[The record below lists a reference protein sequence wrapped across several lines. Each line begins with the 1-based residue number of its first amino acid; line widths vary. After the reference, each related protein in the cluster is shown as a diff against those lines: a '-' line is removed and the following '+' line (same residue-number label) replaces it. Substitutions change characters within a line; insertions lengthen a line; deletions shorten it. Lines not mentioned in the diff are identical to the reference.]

1 MNSGRKIGLMAVAAL
16 LMLTGCSNY
25 DEEIVTG
32 NTPVRVELAY
42 TFSPSAAGNQTRQSS
57 DVVVPNTAVPRLPD
71 NLMIV
76 PMIDGAPRKTET
88 TWNEPVKKVNSSRYR
103 SLYYYSQYCD
113 FEQGVDGCLV
123 YGSANDKTP
132 PTGVDSWVYNGKL
145 IPSVNLSPV
154 MDQSTLSLNDLTF
167 DLDPIFKSEAF
178 NETDNTGKDGIPT
191 AASTLAGYLTDVAN
205 SHTAGGQYWKNSTNV
220 ILKNLFDNF
229 TNYGRNLPGSAA
241 SVKALL
247 TALKTVADSYKT
259 SSETIGKDE
268 KDILDAIITNTTEKA
283 AAIGDVTATS
293 YPRNINLPDGAAALR
308 WVEVE
313 EEGGDKVKKFMP
325 QMQTTT
331 LDDINTITRFTYPA
345 SLYYFVDSNIQTS
358 DGMVSLP
365 TEYNKVTESDTKTA
379 WDAILTQNFK
389 AGTEVTATTKA
400 VALKDPVQYAVAQLQ
415 VNTSYSTPSGKP
427 ANTLPDAVNAN
438 IEVDGKFLLKG
449 VIICGQRPV
458 NYNFVPGDNSDAY
471 TKFIYDSQVKEK
483 ENCTLSASSTDACT
497 TLVLQSYEREDV
509 NIILEYENTSDD
521 LTFKCIDGIVYPHT
535 RFYLIGKVEALKG
548 DDVNT
553 DEKTH
558 QVFTK
563 DYITTVNMTVKS
575 LAKAY
580 NVLPNLLGGGLELG
594 VELTTKWIQAETTN
608 VLLNEND

>member
-16 LMLTGCSNY
+16 LMLTSCSNY
-25 DEEIVTG
+25 DEEFVTG

-57 DVVVPNTAVPRLPD
+57 NVVVPNATNPRLPD

-76 PMIDGAPRKTET
+76 PMIGESPQKTET
-88 TWNEPVKKVNSSRYR
+88 IWNEPVKKVNSSRYT

-123 YGSANDKTP
+123 YGSANDVTP
-132 PTGVDSWVYNGKL
+132 PTGVDLRVYNGKL
-145 IPSVNLSPV
+145 IPSVDPFTV
-154 MDQSTLSLNDLTF
+154 ADQSTSGLNNLTF
-167 DLDPIFKSEAF
+167 DLEAIK
-178 NETDNTGKDGIPT
+178 NDISVPD

-205 SHTAGGQYWKNSTNV
+205 SHAEGQYWKNSNNV

-247 TALKTVADSYKT
+247 TALNTVAKSYRNE
-259 SSETIGKDE
+259 SGTIGE
-268 KDILDAIITNTTEKA
+268 TEGAILDAIIANTAAKA

-293 YPRNINLPDGAAALR
+293 YPRNINLPDGVAALR

-313 EEGGDKVKKFMP
+313 ENNETVKKFMP

-345 SLYYFVDSNIQTS
+345 SLYYFVNSDIRTS

-365 TEYNKVTESDTKTA
+365 TEYNNITVEDTKTA
-379 WDAILTQNFK
+379 WTGILGNFT
-389 AGTEVTATTKA
+389 AGGEVTATTRA
-400 VALKDPVQYAVAQLQ
+400 VALTDPVQYAVAQLQ

-458 NYNFVPGDNSDAY
+458 NYNFVPGDNSDAL
-471 TKFIYDSQVKEK
+471 TKFIYDSQVKE
-483 ENCTLSASSTDACT
+483 NCTLSASSTTAACT
-497 TLVLQSYEREDV
+497 TLVLQSFEGEDV

-521 LTFKCIDGIVYPHT
+521 LTFKCVDGIVYPHT

-548 DDVNT
+548 ADVIDS

-563 DYITTVNMTVKS
+563 DYITTVNMTVTS

-580 NVLPNLLGGGLELG
+580 NVLPNLLGGSLELG

>member
-16 LMLTGCSNY
+16 LMLTSCSNY

-57 DVVVPNTAVPRLPD
+57 DVVVPNTSAPRLPD

-76 PMIDGAPRKTET
+76 PMKKGVPQKTET
-88 TWNEPVKKVNSSRYR
+88 TWNEPVKRVSDRYT

-132 PTGVDSWVYNGKL
+132 PTGVDLRVYNGNL
-145 IPSVNLSPV
+145 IPSVNLSTV
-154 MDQSTLSLNDLTF
+154 TDQSTSGLNNLTF
-167 DLDPIFKSEAF
+167 DLEAIK
-178 NETDNTGKDGIPT
+178 NDISVPD

-205 SHTAGGQYWKNSTNV
+205 SHAEGQYWKNSNNV

-247 TALKTVADSYKT
+247 TALNTVASSYRNE
-259 SSETIGKDE
+259 SGTIGE
-268 KDILDAIITNTTEKA
+268 TEGAILDAIITNTAADKVT
-283 AAIGDVTATS
+283 AAIGDVTAS

-313 EEGGDKVKKFMP
+313 EGGVKVKKFMP

-345 SLYYFVDSNIQTS
+345 SLYYFVNSDIRTS

-365 TEYNKVTESDTKTA
+365 TEYNNITVEDTKTA
-379 WDAILTQNFK
+379 WAGILGNFT
-389 AGTEVTATTKA
+389 AGGEVTASTKA
-400 VALKDPVQYAVAQLQ
+400 VALTDPVQYAVAQLQ

-458 NYNFVPGDNSDAY
+458 KYNFEPGDNSDAL
-471 TKFIYDSQVKEK
+471 TKFIYDSQVKE
-483 ENCTLSASSTDACT
+483 CTLSASSTDACT
-497 TLVLQSYEREDV
+497 TLVLQSYGGEDV
-509 NIILEYENTSDD
+509 NIILEYENNSE
-521 LTFKCIDGIVYPHT
+521 LTFKCVDGIVYPHT
-535 RFYLIGKVEALKG
+535 RFYLIGKVEAAGGKG
-548 DDVNT
+548 G
-553 DEKTH
+553 DEISSGR
-558 QVFTK
+558 VFTK
-563 DYITTVNMTVKS
+563 DYITTVNMTVTS

>member
-1 MNSGRKIGLMAVAAL
+1 MAVAAL
-16 LMLTGCSNY
+16 LMLTSCSNY

-42 TFSPSAAGNQTRQSS
+42 TFSPSAAANQTRQSS
-57 DVVVPNTAVPRLPD
+57 DVVVPNTSAPRLPD

-76 PMIDGAPRKTET
+76 PMKGENPQKTET
-88 TWNEPVKKVNSSRYR
+88 TWNEPVKKVNSSRYT

-123 YGSANDKTP
+123 YGSVNDLTP
-132 PTGVDSWVYNGKL
+132 MTGVNSKVYNGNL
-145 IPSVNLSPV
+145 IPSVNLSTV
-154 MDQSTLSLNDLTF
+154 TDQSTPSLNDLTF
-167 DLDPIFKSEAF
+167 DLEAIK
-178 NETDNTGKDGIPT
+178 DNTDVPT

-205 SHTAGGQYWKNSTNV
+205 SHAGELYWKNSTNI

-247 TALKTVADSYKT
+247 TALNTVAENYKNT
-259 SSETIGKDE
+259 SGAIGDGE
-268 KDILDAIITNTTEKA
+268 KAILNAIIANTA
-283 AAIGDVTATS
+283 ADKVTDAIGDVTTG

-308 WVEVE
+308 WMEVE
-313 EEGGDKVKKFMP
+313 EGGIKVKKFMP

-331 LDDINTITRFTYPA
+331 LDNINTITRFAYPA
-345 SLYYFVDSNIQTS
+345 SLYYFVNSGIKTS

-365 TEYNKVTESDTKTA
+365 TEYNKVTNPITETA
-379 WDAILTQNFK
+379 WNEILTQNFK
-389 AGTEVTATTKA
+389 AGDEVTATTRA
-400 VALKDPVQYAVAQLQ
+400 VALTDPVQYAVAQLQ
-415 VNTSYSTPSGKP
+415 VNTTTSSDE
-427 ANTLPDAVNAN
+427 LPDAVNTN
-438 IEVDGKFLLKG
+438 IQIGNNFVLKG

-458 NYNFVPGDNSDAY
+458 KYDFVPGDDSDAL
-471 TKFIYDSQVKEK
+471 TKFIYDSQVKE
-483 ENCTLSASSTDACT
+483 NCTLSASSTTAACT
-497 TLVLQSYEREDV
+497 TLALQSYAGEDV

-521 LTFKCIDGIVYPHT
+521 LTFKCVDGIVYPHT

-548 DDVNT
+548 ADVIDS

-563 DYITTVNMTVKS
+563 DYITTVNMTVTS

-580 NVLPNLLGGGLELG
+580 NVLPNLLGGSLELG

-608 VLLNEND
+608 VLLNESD

>member
-1 MNSGRKIGLMAVAAL
+1 LNSGRKIGLMAVAAL

-25 DEEIVTG
+25 DEEIVTS

-57 DVVVPNTAVPRLPD
+57 DVVVPNTSAPRLPD

-76 PMIDGAPRKTET
+76 PMKEGVPQKTET
-88 TWNEPVKKVNSSRYR
+88 TWNEPVKKVSDRYT

-132 PTGVDSWVYNGKL
+132 PTGVDLKVYNGKL
-145 IPSVNLSPV
+145 NPSVILSPV
-154 MDQSTLSLNDLTF
+154 MDQSTLVLNNLTF
-167 DLDPIFKSEAF
+167 DLEAIK
-178 NETDNTGKDGIPT
+178 DNTDVPT

-205 SHTAGGQYWKNSTNV
+205 SHTDGGQYWKNSNNV

-247 TALKTVADSYKT
+247 TALNTVAKSYRNE
-259 SSETIGKDE
+259 SGTIGE
-268 KDILDAIITNTTEKA
+268 TEVAILDAIIANTTAKA
-283 AAIGDVTATS
+283 DAIGDVT
-293 YPRNINLPDGAAALR
+293 YPRDINLPDGAAALR

-313 EEGGDKVKKFMP
+313 ENNETVKKFMP

-331 LDDINTITRFTYPA
+331 LDNINTITRFAYPA
-345 SLYYFVDSNIQTS
+345 SLYYFVDSSIQTS
-358 DGMVSLP
+358 EGMVSLP
-365 TEYNKVTESDTKTA
+365 TEYNNITVEDTKTA
-379 WDAILTQNFK
+379 WAGILGNFT
-389 AGTEVTATTKA
+389 AGGEVTATTRA
-400 VALKDPVQYAVAQLQ
+400 VALTDPVQYAVAQLQ

-438 IEVDGKFLLKG
+438 IPVDNNFALKG

-458 NYNFVPGDNSDAY
+458 DYNFVPGDNSDAL
-471 TKFIYDSQVKEK
+471 TKFIYDSQVKE
-483 ENCTLSASSTDACT
+483 NCTLSATSTDACT
-497 TLVLQSYEREDV
+497 TLVLQSYEGEDV
-509 NIILEYENTSDD
+509 NIILEYENNSE
-521 LTFKCIDGIVYPHT
+521 LTFKCVDGIVYPHT

-548 DDVNT
+548 EQVT
-553 DEKTH
+553 TSEETH

-563 DYITTVNMTVKS
+563 DYITTVNMTVTS

-608 VLLNEND
+608 VLLNESD

>member
-1 MNSGRKIGLMAVAAL
+1 M
-16 LMLTGCSNY
+16 MLTGCK
-25 DEEIVTG
+25 DFDEIVNNG
-32 NTPVRVELAY
+32 DPVRVELAY
-42 TFSPSAAGNQTRQSS
+42 TFSPSAAGNYTRQSS
-57 DVVVPNTAVPRLPD
+57 DVVVPNTVAPRLPD

-76 PMIDGAPRKTET
+76 PMIDGAPQKTET
-88 TWNEPVKKVNSSRYR
+88 TWNEPVKKVNSSRYT

-132 PTGVDSWVYNGKL
+132 PTGVDSKVYNGKL
-145 IPSVNLSPV
+145 NPSVNLSPV
-154 MDQSTLSLNDLTF
+154 MDQSTLNLNALTF
-167 DLDPIFKSEAF
+167 ELEAIK
-178 NETDNTGKDGIPT
+178 DNTDVPT

-205 SHTAGGQYWKNSTNV
+205 SHAGELYWKNSTNV

-247 TALKTVADSYKT
+247 TALYTVADSYLN
-259 SSETIGKDE
+259 SSETIGE
-268 KDILDAIITNTTEKA
+268 PEKA
-283 AAIGDVTATS
+283 ILRAIKTNIDLIGDVTATS

-313 EEGGDKVKKFMP
+313 ENNETVKKFMP

-345 SLYYFVDSNIQTS
+345 SLYYFVNSGIKTS

-365 TEYNKVTESDTKTA
+365 TEYNKVTNPVTETA
-379 WDAILTQNFK
+379 WNEILTQNFTADTK
-389 AGTEVTATTKA
+389 VTSTTRA

-458 NYNFVPGDNSDAY
+458 NYNFVPGDNSDAL

-483 ENCTLSASSTDACT
+483 CTLSASSTDAACT
-497 TLVLQSYEREDV
+497 TLVLQSYEGEDV

-521 LTFKCIDGIVYPHT
+521 LTFKCVDGIVYPHT

-548 DDVNT
+548 EQVT
-553 DEKTH
+553 TSEETH

-563 DYITTVNMTVKS
+563 DCITTVNMTVTS

-608 VLLNEND
+608 VLLNESD

>member
-1 MNSGRKIGLMAVAAL
+1 MIAATA
-16 LMLTGCSNY
+16 MLVGCKDY
-25 DEEIVTG
+25 DESYG
-32 NTPVRVELAY
+32 NVDPVRVELAY
-42 TFSPSAAGNQTRQSS
+42 TFSSSAAGSQTRQSS
-57 DVVVPNTAVPRLPD
+57 YVVSNTSVLRMPN
-71 NLMIV
+71 NLMII
-76 PMIDGAPRKTET
+76 PMIGENLQKTEI
-88 TWNEPVKKVNSSRYR
+88 TWNEPVKKVSDPFT

-113 FEQGVDGCLV
+113 FEPGVNRCLV
-123 YGSANDKTP
+123 YGSADDVTQ
-132 PTGVDSWVYNGKL
+132 TTVDSRVYNGKL
-145 IPSVNLSPV
+145 NPSVDFSTV
-154 MDQSTLSLNDLTF
+154 TDQRTLNLNDLTF
-167 DLDPIFKSEAF
+167 DLEPIFKSEEY

-191 AASTLAGYLTDVAN
+191 DASTLAGYLTDVAN
-205 SHTAGGQYWKNSTNV
+205 SHAGELYWKNSTNV

-247 TALKTVADSYKT
+247 KALYTVADSYLT
-259 SSETIGKDE
+259 SSEAIGDE
-268 KDILDAIITNTTEKA
+268 EKAILDAIIANTSAKA
-283 AAIGDVTATS
+283 DAIGDVT

-308 WVEVE
+308 WMEVE
-313 EEGGDKVKKFMP
+313 EEGGAKVKKFMP

-331 LDDINTITRFTYPA
+331 LDNINTITRFAYPA

-365 TEYNKVTESDTKTA
+365 TEYDKVTESDTKTA

-389 AGTEVTATTKA
+389 AGGEVTATTRA
-400 VALKDPVQYAVAQLQ
+400 VALTDPVQYAVAQLQ
-415 VNTSYSTPSGKP
+415 VNTSYSTLSGKP
-427 ANTLPDAVNAN
+427 ANTLPDAVNAD
-438 IEVDGKFLLKG
+438 IPVDNNFVLKG

-458 NYNFVPGDNSDAY
+458 KYDFVPGDNSDAP
-471 TKFIYDSQVKEK
+471 TMFIYDSQVKE
-483 ENCTLSASSTDACT
+483 ENCTLSASSTDAACT
-497 TLVLQSYEREDV
+497 TLVLQSYAGEDV

-521 LTFKCIDGIVYPHT
+521 LTFKCVDGIVYPHT

-563 DYITTVNMTVKS
+563 DYITTVNMKVTS

-608 VLLNEND
+608 VLLNEKD

>member
-1 MNSGRKIGLMAVAAL
+1 
-16 LMLTGCSNY
+16 MLTGCKDS
-25 DEEIVTG
+25 DENVNNG
-32 NTPVRVELAY
+32 NPVRVELAY
-42 TFSPSAAGNQTRQSS
+42 TFSPSAAGNYTRQSS
-57 DVVVPNTAVPRLPD
+57 DVVVPNTVAPRLPD

-76 PMIDGAPRKTET
+76 PMIDGAPQKTET
-88 TWNEPVKKVNSSRYR
+88 TWNEPVKKVNSSRYT

-123 YGSANDKTP
+123 YGSPNDVTP
-132 PTGVDSWVYNGKL
+132 PTGVDSKVYNGNL
-145 IPSVNLSPV
+145 IPSVNLSTV
-154 MDQSTLSLNDLTF
+154 TDQSTPSLNDLTF
-167 DLDPIFKSEAF
+167 DLEAIK
-178 NETDNTGKDGIPT
+178 DNTDVPT

-205 SHTAGGQYWKNSTNV
+205 SHTDGGQYWKNSNNV

-229 TNYGRNLPGSAA
+229 INYGRNLPGSAA

-247 TALKTVADSYKT
+247 TALNTVAENYKNT
-259 SSETIGKDE
+259 SGAIGNEE
-268 KDILDAIITNTTEKA
+268 KAILDAIITNTAAKA
-283 AAIGDVTATS
+283 TAIGDVT

-313 EEGGDKVKKFMP
+313 ENNETVKKFMP

-331 LDDINTITRFTYPA
+331 LDDINTITRFAYPA
-345 SLYYFVDSNIQTS
+345 SLYYFVNSGIKTS

-365 TEYNKVTESDTKTA
+365 TEYNKVTNPVTETA
-379 WDAILTQNFK
+379 WNEILTQNFTADTK
-389 AGTEVTATTKA
+389 VTSTTRA

-458 NYNFVPGDNSDAY
+458 NYNFVPGDNSDAL

-483 ENCTLSASSTDACT
+483 CTLSASSTDAACT
-497 TLVLQSYEREDV
+497 TLVLQSYEGEDV

-521 LTFKCIDGIVYPHT
+521 LTFKCVDGIVYPHT

-548 DDVNT
+548 EQVT
-553 DEKTH
+553 TSEETH

-563 DYITTVNMTVKS
+563 DCITTVNMTVTS

-608 VLLNEND
+608 VLLNESD

>member
-1 MNSGRKIGLMAVAAL
+1 MAVVVM
-16 LMLTGCSNY
+16 MLTGCK
-25 DEEIVTG
+25 DFDEIVNNG
-32 NTPVRVELAY
+32 DPVRVELAY
-42 TFSPSAAGNQTRQSS
+42 TFSSSAAGSQTRQSS
-57 DVVVPNTAVPRLPD
+57 DVVVPNTAAPRLPD

-76 PMIDGAPRKTET
+76 PMKNKEPQKTET
-88 TWNEPVKKVNSSRYR
+88 TWNDPVKKLNDSRYT

-113 FEQGVDGCLV
+113 FEPGVDGCLV
-123 YGSANDKTP
+123 YGSVNDLTS
-132 PTGVDSWVYNGKL
+132 GSVDSKVYNGKL
-145 IPSVNLSPV
+145 NPSVDFSTV
-154 MDQSTLSLNDLTF
+154 TDQSALNLNTLTF
-167 DLDPIFKSEAF
+167 DLVAIK
-178 NETDNTGKDGIPT
+178 NNTDIPT
-191 AASTLAGYLTDVAN
+191 EASTLAGYLTDVAN
-205 SHTAGGQYWKNSTNV
+205 SHAGELYWKNSTNI

-247 TALKTVADSYKT
+247 TALYTVADSYLN
-259 SSETIGKDE
+259 SSETIGE
-268 KDILDAIITNTTEKA
+268 PEKA
-283 AAIGDVTATS
+283 ILQAIKTNIDAKVTLIGDVTATS

-313 EEGGDKVKKFMP
+313 ENNETVKKFMP

-331 LDDINTITRFTYPA
+331 LDDINTITRFAYPT

-379 WDAILTQNFK
+379 WNKILTENFIADTK
-389 AGTEVTATTKA
+389 VTATTKA
-400 VALKDPVQYAVAQLQ
+400 VALTDPVQYAVAQLQ

-458 NYNFVPGDNSDAY
+458 KYDFVPGDDSDAL
-471 TKFIYDSQVKEK
+471 TKFIYDSQVKE
-483 ENCTLSASSTDACT
+483 NCTLSASSTTAACT
-497 TLVLQSYEREDV
+497 TLALQSYAGEDV

-521 LTFKCIDGIVYPHT
+521 LTFKCVDGIVYPHT
-535 RFYLIGKVEALKG
+535 RFYLIGKVGAAGGKG
-548 DDVNT
+548 G
-553 DEKTH
+553 DEISSGR
-558 QVFTK
+558 VFTK
-563 DYITTVNMTVKS
+563 DYITTVNMTVTS

-580 NVLPNLLGGGLELG
+580 NVLPNLLGGSLELG

-608 VLLNEND
+608 VLLNESD

>member
-25 DEEIVTG
+25 DEEIVTS

-57 DVVVPNTAVPRLPD
+57 KVVVPNTSAPRLPD

-76 PMIDGAPRKTET
+76 PMKEGVPQKTET
-88 TWNEPVKKVNSSRYR
+88 TWNKPVKTVSDRYT

-123 YGSANDKTP
+123 YGSANDVTP
-132 PTGVDSWVYNGKL
+132 PTGVDSEVYNGNL
-145 IPSVNLSPV
+145 IPSVNLSTV
-154 MDQSTLSLNDLTF
+154 TDQSTSGLNNLTF
-167 DLDPIFKSEAF
+167 DLEAIK
-178 NETDNTGKDGIPT
+178 NDISVPD

-205 SHTAGGQYWKNSTNV
+205 SHAVGQYWKNSDNV

-247 TALKTVADSYKT
+247 TALNTVANSYRDE
-259 SSETIGKDE
+259 SGTIGE
-268 KDILDAIITNTTEKA
+268 TEVAILDAIIANTTAKA
-283 AAIGDVTATS
+283 DAIRDVTAS

-313 EEGGDKVKKFMP
+313 EEGVKVKKFMP

-331 LDDINTITRFTYPA
+331 LDNINTITRFAYPA
-345 SLYYFVDSNIQTS
+345 SLYYFVNSGIKTS

-365 TEYNKVTESDTKTA
+365 TEYNKITESDTKTA
-379 WDAILTQNFK
+379 WAGILENFT
-389 AGTEVTATTKA
+389 AGGEVTATTKA
-400 VALKDPVQYAVAQLQ
+400 VALTDPVQYAVAQLQ

-438 IEVDGKFLLKG
+438 IPVDNNFALKG

-458 NYNFVPGDNSDAY
+458 NYNFVPGDNSDAL
-471 TKFIYDSQVKEK
+471 TKFIYDSQVK

-497 TLVLQSYEREDV
+497 TLVLQSYEGEDV
-509 NIILEYENTSDD
+509 NIILEYENNSDD

-563 DYITTVNMTVKS
+563 DYITTVNMTVTS

>member
-1 MNSGRKIGLMAVAAL
+1 M
-16 LMLTGCSNY
+16 MLTGCK
-25 DEEIVTG
+25 DFDEIVNNG
-32 NTPVRVELAY
+32 DPVRVELAY
-42 TFSPSAAGNQTRQSS
+42 TFSSSAAGSQTRQSS
-57 DVVVPNTAVPRLPD
+57 DVVSNTSVLRMPN
-71 NLMIV
+71 NLMII
-76 PMIDGAPRKTET
+76 PMIGENPQKTEI
-88 TWNEPVKKVNSSRYR
+88 TWNEPVKKVSDPFT

-123 YGSANDKTP
+123 YGSVNDLTP
-132 PTGVDSWVYNGKL
+132 MTGVNSKVYNGNL
-145 IPSVNLSPV
+145 IPSVNLSTV
-154 MDQSTLSLNDLTF
+154 TDQSTPSLNDLTF
-167 DLDPIFKSEAF
+167 DLEAIK
-178 NETDNTGKDGIPT
+178 DNTDVPT

-205 SHTAGGQYWKNSTNV
+205 SHAGELYWKNSTNV

-247 TALKTVADSYKT
+247 TALNTVAENYKNT
-259 SSETIGKDE
+259 SGAIGDGE
-268 KDILDAIITNTTEKA
+268 KAILNAIIANTA
-283 AAIGDVTATS
+283 ADKVTDAIGDVTTG

-313 EEGGDKVKKFMP
+313 ENNETVKKFMP

-331 LDDINTITRFTYPA
+331 LDDINTITRFAYPT

-379 WDAILTQNFK
+379 WNKILTENFIADTK
-389 AGTEVTATTKA
+389 VTATTKA
-400 VALKDPVQYAVAQLQ
+400 VALTDPVQYAVAQLQ

-458 NYNFVPGDNSDAY
+458 KYDFVPGDDSDAL
-471 TKFIYDSQVKEK
+471 TKFIYDSQVKE
-483 ENCTLSASSTDACT
+483 NCTLSASSTTAACT
-497 TLVLQSYEREDV
+497 TLALQSYAGEDV

-521 LTFKCIDGIVYPHT
+521 LTFKCVDGIVYPHT
-535 RFYLIGKVEALKG
+535 RFYLIGKVGAAGGKG
-548 DDVNT
+548 G
-553 DEKTH
+553 DEISSGR
-558 QVFTK
+558 VFTK
-563 DYITTVNMTVKS
+563 DYITTVNMTVTS

-580 NVLPNLLGGGLELG
+580 NVLPNLLGGSLELG

-608 VLLNEND
+608 VLLNESD

>member
-1 MNSGRKIGLMAVAAL
+1 M
-16 LMLTGCSNY
+16 MLTGCKDS
-25 DEEIVTG
+25 DENVNNG
-32 NTPVRVELAY
+32 NPVRVELAY
-42 TFSPSAAGNQTRQSS
+42 TFSPSAAGNYTRQSS
-57 DVVVPNTAVPRLPD
+57 DVVVPNTAAPRLPD

-76 PMIDGAPRKTET
+76 PMIDGAPQKTET
-88 TWNEPVKKVNSSRYR
+88 TWNEPVKKVSDRYT

-113 FEQGVDGCLV
+113 FEPGVDGCLV
-123 YGSANDKTP
+123 YGSVNDLTS
-132 PTGVDSWVYNGKL
+132 GSVDSKVYNGKL
-145 IPSVNLSPV
+145 NPSVNLSPV
-154 MDQSTLSLNDLTF
+154 MDQSTLNLNALTF
-167 DLDPIFKSEAF
+167 DLEAIK
-178 NETDNTGKDGIPT
+178 DNTDVPT

-205 SHTAGGQYWKNSTNV
+205 SHAGELYWKNSTNI

-247 TALKTVADSYKT
+247 TALNTVAENYKNT
-259 SSETIGKDE
+259 SGAIGNEE
-268 KDILDAIITNTTEKA
+268 KAILDAIITNTA
-283 AAIGDVTATS
+283 ARATAIGDVT

-313 EEGGDKVKKFMP
+313 ENNETVKKFMP

-331 LDDINTITRFTYPA
+331 LDDINTITRFAYPA
-345 SLYYFVDSNIQTS
+345 SLYYFVNSGIKTS

-365 TEYNKVTESDTKTA
+365 TEYNKVTNPVTETA
-379 WDAILTQNFK
+379 WNEILTQNFTADTK
-389 AGTEVTATTKA
+389 VTSTTRA

-438 IEVDGKFLLKG
+438 IEVNGKFILKG

-458 NYNFVPGDNSDAY
+458 NYNFVPGDNSDAL

-483 ENCTLSASSTDACT
+483 CTLSASSKDACT
-497 TLVLQSYEREDV
+497 TLVLQSYEGEDV

-521 LTFKCIDGIVYPHT
+521 LTFKCVDGIVYPHT

-548 DDVNT
+548 EQVT
-553 DEKTH
+553 TSEETH

-563 DYITTVNMTVKS
+563 DCITTVNMTVTS

-608 VLLNEND
+608 VLLNESD

>member
-16 LMLTGCSNY
+16 LMLTSCSNY

-32 NTPVRVELAY
+32 NTSVRVELAY

-57 DVVVPNTAVPRLPD
+57 DVVVPYTSAPRLPN

-76 PMIDGAPRKTET
+76 PMIGESPQKTET
-88 TWNEPVKKVNSSRYR
+88 TWNEPVKKVNSSRYT

-123 YGSANDKTP
+123 YGSADDVTP
-132 PTGVDSWVYNGKL
+132 TTGVNSRVYNGKL
-145 IPSVNLSPV
+145 IPSVDLSTV
-154 MDQSTLSLNDLTF
+154 TDQSTLNDLTF
-167 DLDPIFKSEAF
+167 DLEAIK
-178 NETDNTGKDGIPT
+178 DNTDVPT

-205 SHTAGGQYWKNSTNV
+205 SHAGELYWKNSTNV

-247 TALKTVADSYKT
+247 TALNTVAKSYQNE
-259 SSETIGKDE
+259 SGTIGE
-268 KDILDAIITNTTEKA
+268 TEVAILDAIIANTTAKVD
-283 AAIGDVTATS
+283 AIRDVTAS

-313 EEGGDKVKKFMP
+313 ENNETVKKFMP

-331 LDDINTITRFTYPA
+331 LDNINTITRFAYPA
-345 SLYYFVDSNIQTS
+345 SLYYFVNSGIKTS

-365 TEYNKVTESDTKTA
+365 TEYNKITESDTKRA
-379 WDAILTQNFK
+379 WNKILTENFTADTK
-389 AGTEVTATTKA
+389 VTSTTRA
-400 VALKDPVQYAVAQLQ
+400 VALTDPVQYAVAQLQ

-458 NYNFVPGDNSDAY
+458 NYNFVPGDNSDAL
-471 TKFIYDSQVKEK
+471 TKFIYDSQVKK
-483 ENCTLSASSTDACT
+483 NCTLSASSTDAACT
-497 TLVLQSYEREDV
+497 TLVLQSYEGEDV
-509 NIILEYENTSDD
+509 NIILEYENNSDD
-521 LTFKCIDGIVYPHT
+521 LTFKCVDGIVYPHT

-608 VLLNEND
+608 VLLNESD

>member
-1 MNSGRKIGLMAVAAL
+1 LNSGRKIGLMAVAAL
-16 LMLTGCSNY
+16 LMLTSCSNY
-25 DEEIVTG
+25 DEEIVTS

-57 DVVVPNTAVPRLPD
+57 KVVVPNTSAPRLPD

-76 PMIDGAPRKTET
+76 PMKEGVPQKTET
-88 TWNEPVKKVNSSRYR
+88 TWNEPVKKVSDRYT

-132 PTGVDSWVYNGKL
+132 PTGVDLRVYNGKL
-145 IPSVNLSPV
+145 IPSVNLSTV
-154 MDQSTLSLNDLTF
+154 TDQSTSGLNNLTF
-167 DLDPIFKSEAF
+167 DLEAIK
-178 NETDNTGKDGIPT
+178 NDISVPD

-205 SHTAGGQYWKNSTNV
+205 SHAGGQYWKNSDNV

-247 TALKTVADSYKT
+247 TALNTVASSYRNE
-259 SSETIGKDE
+259 SGTIGE
-268 KDILDAIITNTTEKA
+268 TEGAILDAIITNTAADKVT
-283 AAIGDVTATS
+283 AAIGDVTAS

-313 EEGGDKVKKFMP
+313 EEGGAKVKKFMP

-331 LDDINTITRFTYPA
+331 LDNINTITRFAYPA

-379 WDAILTQNFK
+379 WDAILTQNFT
-389 AGTEVTATTKA
+389 AGTEVTATTRA
-400 VALKDPVQYAVAQLQ
+400 VALEDPVQYAVAQLQ

-438 IEVDGKFLLKG
+438 IPVDNNFALKG

-458 NYNFVPGDNSDAY
+458 DYNFVPGDNSDAL
-471 TKFIYDSQVKEK
+471 TKFIYDSQVK

-497 TLVLQSYEREDV
+497 TLVLQSYAGEDV

-521 LTFKCIDGIVYPHT
+521 LTFKCIDGVVYPHT
-535 RFYLIGKVEALKG
+535 RFYLIGKVGAAGGKG
-548 DDVNT
+548 G
-553 DEKTH
+553 DEISSGR
-558 QVFTK
+558 VFTK
-563 DYITTVNMTVKS
+563 DYITTVNMTVTS

-608 VLLNEND
+608 VLLNESD

>member
-25 DEEIVTG
+25 DEEIVTS

-42 TFSPSAAGNQTRQSS
+42 TFSSSAAGNQTRQSS
-57 DVVVPNTAVPRLPD
+57 DVVVPNTSAPRLPN

-76 PMIDGAPRKTET
+76 PLIEGVPQKTET
-88 TWNEPVKKVNSSRYR
+88 TWNEPVKKVNSSRYT

-123 YGSANDKTP
+123 YGSVNDKTP
-132 PTGVDSWVYNGKL
+132 PTGVDSKVYNGNL

-154 MDQSTLSLNDLTF
+154 MDQSTLVLNNLTF
-167 DLDPIFKSEAF
+167 DLEAIK
-178 NETDNTGKDGIPT
+178 DNTDVPT

-205 SHTAGGQYWKNSTNV
+205 SHAGGQYWKNSKNV

-247 TALKTVADSYKT
+247 TALNTVANSYRDE
-259 SSETIGKDE
+259 SGTIGE
-268 KDILDAIITNTTEKA
+268 TEVAILDAIITNTAANKVT
-283 AAIGDVTATS
+283 AAIGDVTAS
-293 YPRNINLPDGAAALR
+293 YPRNINLPDGTAALR

-313 EEGGDKVKKFMP
+313 ENNETVKKFMP

-331 LDDINTITRFTYPA
+331 RDDINTITRFAYPA
-345 SLYYFVDSNIQTS
+345 SLYYFVDSSIQTS
-358 DGMVSLP
+358 EGMVSLP
-365 TEYNKVTESDTKTA
+365 TEYNKVEESDTKTA
-379 WDAILTQNFK
+379 WNEILTQNFTADTK
-389 AGTEVTATTKA
+389 VTSTTRA
-400 VALKDPVQYAVAQLQ
+400 VALTDPVQYAVAQLQ

-438 IEVDGKFLLKG
+438 IPVDNNFALKG

-458 NYNFVPGDNSDAY
+458 NYNFVPNDNSDAL
-471 TKFIYDSQVKEK
+471 TKFIYDSQVKED
-483 ENCTLSASSTDACT
+483 CTLSASSTDACT
-497 TLVLQSYEREDV
+497 TLVLQSYKGEDV
-509 NIILEYENTSDD
+509 YIILEYENNSE
-521 LTFKCIDGIVYPHT
+521 LTFKCVDGIVYPHT

-548 DDVNT
+548 ADVINT

>member
-1 MNSGRKIGLMAVAAL
+1 M
-16 LMLTGCSNY
+16 MLTGCK
-25 DEEIVTG
+25 DFDEIVNNG
-32 NTPVRVELAY
+32 DPVRVELAY
-42 TFSPSAAGNQTRQSS
+42 TFSSSAAGSQTRQSS
-57 DVVVPNTAVPRLPD
+57 DVVVPNTAAPRLPD

-76 PMIDGAPRKTET
+76 PMKNKEPQKTET
-88 TWNEPVKKVNSSRYR
+88 TWNDPVKKLNDSRYT

-113 FEQGVDGCLV
+113 FEPGVDGCLV
-123 YGSANDKTP
+123 YGSVNDLTS
-132 PTGVDSWVYNGKL
+132 GSVDSKVYNGKL
-145 IPSVNLSPV
+145 NPSVDFSTV
-154 MDQSTLSLNDLTF
+154 TDQSALNLNTLTF
-167 DLDPIFKSEAF
+167 DLVAIK
-178 NETDNTGKDGIPT
+178 NNTDIPT
-191 AASTLAGYLTDVAN
+191 EASTLAGYLTDVAN

-247 TALKTVADSYKT
+247 TALNTVANSYRNE
-259 SSETIGKDE
+259 SETIGE
-268 KDILDAIITNTTEKA
+268 TEGAILDAIIANTAEKA
-283 AAIGDVTATS
+283 AAIGDVTTG

-313 EEGGDKVKKFMP
+313 ENNETVKKFMP

-345 SLYYFVDSNIQTS
+345 SLYYFVNSGIKTS

-365 TEYNKVTESDTKTA
+365 TEYNKVTNPVTETA
-379 WDAILTQNFK
+379 WNEILTQNFK
-389 AGTEVTATTKA
+389 AGDEVTATTRA
-400 VALKDPVQYAVAQLQ
+400 VALTDPVQYAVAQLQ
-415 VNTSYSTPSGKP
+415 VNTTTSSDE
-427 ANTLPDAVNAN
+427 LPDAVNTN
-438 IEVDGKFLLKG
+438 IQIGNNFVLKG

-458 NYNFVPGDNSDAY
+458 NYNFVPDDNSDAL

-483 ENCTLSASSTDACT
+483 CTLSASSTDAACT
-497 TLVLQSYEREDV
+497 TLVLQSYEGEDV

-521 LTFKCIDGIVYPHT
+521 LTFKCVDGIVYPHT
-535 RFYLIGKVEALKG
+535 RFYLIGKVEAAGGKG
-548 DDVNT
+548 G
-553 DEKTH
+553 DEISSGR
-558 QVFTK
+558 VFTK
-563 DYITTVNMTVKS
+563 DYITTVNMKVTS

-608 VLLNEND
+608 VLLNESD

>member
-25 DEEIVTG
+25 DEEIVTS

-57 DVVVPNTAVPRLPD
+57 KVVVPNTSAPRLPD

-76 PMIDGAPRKTET
+76 PMKKGVPQKTET
-88 TWNEPVKKVNSSRYR
+88 TWNEPVKRVSDRYT

-123 YGSANDKTP
+123 YGSADDVTP
-132 PTGVDSWVYNGKL
+132 PTGVDSEVYNGNL
-145 IPSVNLSPV
+145 IPSVNLSTV
-154 MDQSTLSLNDLTF
+154 TDQSTSGLNNLTF
-167 DLDPIFKSEAF
+167 DLEAIK
-178 NETDNTGKDGIPT
+178 DNTDVPT

-205 SHTAGGQYWKNSTNV
+205 SHAGGQYWKNSDNV

-247 TALKTVADSYKT
+247 TALNTVANSYLT
-259 SSETIGKDE
+259 SSEAIGNEE
-268 KDILDAIITNTTEKA
+268 KAILNAIITNTAADKVT
-283 AAIGDVTATS
+283 AAIGDVT

-313 EEGGDKVKKFMP
+313 ENNETVKKFMP

-345 SLYYFVDSNIQTS
+345 SLYYFVNSDIRTS

-365 TEYNKVTESDTKTA
+365 TEYNNITVEDTKTA
-379 WDAILTQNFK
+379 WTGILGNFT
-389 AGTEVTATTKA
+389 AGGEVTATTRA
-400 VALKDPVQYAVAQLQ
+400 VALTDPVQYAVAQLQ

-458 NYNFVPGDNSDAY
+458 NYNFVPGDNSDAL

-483 ENCTLSASSTDACT
+483 CTLSASSTDAACT
-497 TLVLQSYEREDV
+497 TLVLQSYEGEDV
-509 NIILEYENTSDD
+509 NIILEYENNSDD
-521 LTFKCIDGIVYPHT
+521 LTFKCVDGIVYPHT

-548 DDVNT
+548 NDVINT
-553 DEKTH
+553 DEMTH

-563 DYITTVNMTVKS
+563 DYITTVNMRVTS

-608 VLLNEND
+608 VLLNESD